1 MSKKAPV
8 TEEVEPEAEV
18 MSIKGNGSF
27 IFPDGSKYT
36 GDYVDTGG
44 TKVREGDG
52 LYIFGAESYKGGWAN
67 DQMSGKGKYKFASGN
82 IYDGKFANG
91 MFEGQGQYT
100 FSDGATYVGSW
111 KQNNMH
117 GNGEYT
123 DTNNVKWNGTF
134 FNGMYDTGKSYI
146 SLRPIIGL

>member
-44 TKVREGDG
+44 AKVREGDG
-52 LYIFGAESYKGGWAN
+52 LY
-67 DQMSGKGKYKFASGN
+67 KF
-82 IYDGKFANG
+82 
-91 MFEGQGQYT
+91 
-100 FSDGATYVGSW
+100 
-111 KQNNMH
+111 
-117 GNGEYT
+117 
-123 DTNNVKWNGTF
+123 
-134 FNGMYDTGKSYI
+134 
-146 SLRPIIGL
+146 PIIYIWCRVL